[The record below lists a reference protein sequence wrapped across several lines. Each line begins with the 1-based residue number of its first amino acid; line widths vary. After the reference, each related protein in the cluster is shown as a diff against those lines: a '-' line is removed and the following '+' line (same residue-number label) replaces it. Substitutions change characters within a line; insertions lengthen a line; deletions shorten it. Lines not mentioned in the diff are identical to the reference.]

1 MIQVTKVEPN
11 FFSIKKNHITNQK
24 ESISWNKIS
33 DIRTELREYI
43 LSSEQNNMCAYCEKK
58 ITSNKDKSN
67 IDHFRTRHCFPE
79 LTLEYSN
86 LFVSCNSFLHC
97 SSKKDTSNLTREN
110 FNNLISPFE
119 NKNDDNFTFSHTGD
133 ILGKNE
139 KANFTKDTFELNH
152 LSLTEERKTII
163 LNFEYYKDLS
173 EEELIDSLNGH
184 SSLIKHL
191 KSQ

>member
-1 MIQVTKVEPN
+1 MRKVLNSKSYLKKLFPGIEK
-11 FFSIKKNHITNQK
+11 KKNFKVICFGTGG
-24 ESISWNKIS
+24 S
-33 DIRTELREYI
+33 
-43 LSSEQNNMCAYCEKK
+43 AEKFIK
-58 ITSNKDKSN
+58 N
-67 IDHFRTRHCFPE
+67 
-79 LTLEYSN
+79 LEYSN

-119 NKNDDNFTFSHTGD
+119 NKNDDNFTFSYTGE

-139 KANFTKDTFELNH
+139 KANFTKDTFELNQI
-152 LSLTEERKTII
+152 SLTEERKTII